1 MSANFK
7 AFKAIIT
14 NPIKYQL
21 FLFNKLPMAFLAGLK
36 LLTLQEDTAMVSV
49 RFKWLNQ
56 NPFRSMYFAV
66 MAMAAEL
73 STGILAVAQTYK
85 SNPSVSMLV
94 VKCEG
99 EFYKNLSLSMGI
111 EMRYYTPYKA
121 YNYSPVT
128 GQFMP
133 QDTVTLKN
141 LPDISAFFHF
151 RIKSFTSY
159 VRAENLN
166 TINFA
171 NGFGF
176 TNNNFAA
183 PHYPTP
189 GFIFRLGI
197 QWGFVN

>member
-21 FLFNKLPMAFLAGLK
+21 FLLNKLPMAFLAGLK
-36 LLTLQEDTAMVSV
+36 LLTLQEDTAVVSV

-66 MAMAAEL
+66 LAMAAEL

-99 EFYKNLSLSMGI
+99 EFYK
-111 EMRYYTPYKA
+111 KA
-121 YNYSPVT
+121 VGNIIFTCVDGLKIATAIQETITTKQGVT
-128 GQFMP
+128 ITSTTVGKNE
-133 QDTVTLKN
+133 QDEV
-141 LPDISAFFHF
+141 
-151 RIKSFTSY
+151 
-159 VRAENLN
+159 V
-166 TINFA
+166 A
-171 NGFGF
+171 N
-176 TNNNFAA
+176 
-183 PHYPTP
+183 
-189 GFIFRLGI
+189 FIFTWSFKAKAL
-197 QWGFVN
+197 

>member
-7 AFKAIIT
+7 AFRAIIT

-99 EFYKNLSLSMGI
+99 EFYK
-111 EMRYYTPYKA
+111 KA
-121 YNYSPVT
+121 VGNIVFTCVDGLEIANAIQETITTKQGVT
-128 GQFMP
+128 ITAA
-133 QDTVTLKN
+133 TVGKNEQNEVVANFVFTWSFKAKTL
-141 LPDISAFFHF
+141 
-151 RIKSFTSY
+151 
-159 VRAENLN
+159 
-166 TINFA
+166 
-171 NGFGF
+171 
-176 TNNNFAA
+176 
-183 PHYPTP
+183 
-189 GFIFRLGI
+189 
-197 QWGFVN
+197 